1 MIQVPITAETTFFHQ
16 NTNFSHCHK
25 FCSAVLF
32 IIQTFLFR
40 YFFTDQARVS
50 STAGGENSV
59 VQMLGSLYDAIE
71 NHYGSLATR
80 LYRTFKPKPGTIH
93 KLFYSFLLNL

>member
-1 MIQVPITAETTFFHQ
+1 MI
-16 NTNFSHCHK
+16 N
-25 FCSAVLF
+25 LF
-32 IIQTFLFR
+32 YFR

-50 STAGGENSV
+50 STSGGENSV

-80 LYRTFKPKPGTIH
+80 LFRTFKPKPGKANFQIF
-93 KLFYSFLLNL
+93 KY

>member
-1 MIQVPITAETTFFHQ
+1 MLINLIF
-16 NTNFSHCHK
+16 
-25 FCSAVLF
+25 
-32 IIQTFLFR
+32 FR

-80 LYRTFKPKPGTIH
+80 LYRSFKPKPGKQN
-93 KLFYSFLLNL
+93 KLLAT